1 MKIIRTTNLSFKQS
15 IIIGFSALI
24 FLFLSFMITIE
35 IVGIPGTTIK
45 GSFSR
50 YRNNVLNEMELSS
63 DLLSKYITSWFNERR
78 KILNSLSHS
87 TFLTQA
93 IEKREPQF
101 IQSINLEIETFIAS
115 NIEFDSIAIV
125 DANDSSIL
133 AAAGNFNNARSA
145 SDIFISPELLSKL
158 IIPGYQETIDIRTAH
173 DKKIQLRIILQIEIS
188 NKISALLIAE
198 TDISRAL
205 QPLLLS
211 ITKLISLNWECI
223 IACDHGIVL
232 IQIPQKSSD
241 YNFKHD
247 VISDISS
254 SPPIKLGI
262 SGIEGPY
269 DGQDQHG
276 RSVLSF
282 HRHLKISQGIA
293 WALVIQ
299 MDRNVALKP
308 AINFLIRQIV
318 IWLSLLIIGIV
329 ACVFLA
335 RKISKPLHELVNVAR
350 QIESGN
356 LTARASESTQYEIK
370 LLASVFNSMVD
381 KIQNWTKDL
390 EQQVLLRTH
399 ELKKSEEKFRFVFE
413 RAPIGLLLLNNQS
426 VVIDC
431 NKYFSDIFE
440 VQREKYFGLNLID
453 KIPEGPVRKNL
464 LNAISDYKIQNYEGP
479 YSSILSGK
487 KLQIS
492 ISSEKVAP
500 DLIISIIMDITER
513 KKSEKEIIRLNSEL
527 EDRVKKRTAQLE
539 LANKELESF
548 SYSVSHDLRAP
559 LRGID
564 GWSMALIEDYG
575 SRLNETAY
583 VYLNRIRSET
593 QRMGQL
599 IDDLLKL
606 SRLTRAEMNIN
617 LINLSKLAQIN
628 ADKIHESEPNR
639 EAEFVIEPNL
649 TAKADEG
656 MISIVL
662 SNLLGNA
669 FKFTGKKTQTR
680 IEFGKLKIESQDI
693 KPENSNKQIFYVKDN
708 GAGFDMAYVEKL
720 FGAFQRLHKTKEFPG
735 TGIGLTIVKRIIN
748 RHGGQIW
755 AEGFVNQG
763 ATFYFTL

>member
-133 AAAGNFNNARSA
+133 AASGNFNNARSA
-145 SDIFISPELLSKL
+145 SDIFISPDLLSKL
-158 IIPGYQETIDIRTAH
+158 IIPGYQETIDIRTAN
-173 DKKIQLRIILQIEIS
+173 DKKIRLRIIRQIEIA

-205 QPLLLS
+205 QPSLLS

-223 IACDHGIVL
+223 IAGNDGL
-232 IQIPQKSSD
+232 ILSQIPNNSSD
-241 YNFKHD
+241 YNLKYNA
-247 VISDISS
+247 ISDFKFSQ
-254 SPPIKLGI
+254 PIKLGI
-262 SGIEGPY
+262 SGIEAPY

-276 RSVLSF
+276 HSVLAF

-308 AINFLIRQIV
+308 AMNFLIRQII

-329 ACVFLA
+329 ACVFIA
-335 RKISKPLHELVNVAR
+335 RKISNPLYELVNVAR

-356 LTARASESTQYEIK
+356 LTARASESTQYEVK
-370 LLASVFNSMVD
+370 LLASVFNSMID
-381 KIQNWTKDL
+381 KIQNWTYYL

-413 RAPIGLLLLNNQS
+413 RAPIGLLLLNNKS
-426 VVIDC
+426 VVLDC
-431 NKYFSDIFE
+431 NKHFSDIFE
-440 VQREKYFGLNLID
+440 VQREKYLGLNLID
-453 KIPEGPVRKNL
+453 RMSEGPVRQNL
-464 LNAISDYKIQNYEGP
+464 VNAISDYKIQNYEGP
-479 YSSILSGK
+479 YISILSGK

-492 ISSEKVAP
+492 ISSEKVDS
-500 DLIISIIMDITER
+500 DLIINIIMDITTR
-513 KKSEKEIIRLNSEL
+513 KKAEEEIIRLNSEL
-527 EDRVKKRTAQLE
+527 EDRVQKRTAQLE

-564 GWSMALIEDYG
+564 GWSLALIEDYG
-575 SRLNETAY
+575 SRLDETAY
-583 VYLNRIRSET
+583 IYLDRIRSET
-593 QRMGQL
+593 KRMGQL

-617 LINLSKLAQIN
+617 LIDLSKLAQIN
-628 ADKIHESEPNR
+628 ANKIHESEPNR
-639 EAEFVIEPNL
+639 EAEFIIEPNL

-662 SNLLGNA
+662 NNLLGNA
-669 FKFTGKKTQTR
+669 FKFTGKKAQTR
-680 IEFGKLKIESQDI
+680 IEFGILKIENQDI
-693 KPENSNKQIFYVKDN
+693 KPENSKKQIFYVKDN

-720 FGAFQRLHKTKEFPG
+720 FGAFQRLHKNKEFPG

-755 AEGFVNQG
+755 AEGSVNKG